1 MPSLFCIAGDLFEQ
15 TNLCRF
21 SSFYNRQTDY
31 SIVTLCALKK
41 QKEQQEEKVA
51 SLHHFHFI
59 LLLLQGSRV
68 FRQHIFSFLSIPL
81 WNNCLVPDEK
91 WGFLFCTGVW
101 GLGNE
106 QKPTPNISPSPS
118 LLFPSH
124 TIVVALNCSDMG
136 QAVVHLLS
144 SSSQNR
150 ISKGTDRRTASHY
163 YIFLLGIQKRNCGVP
178 KVTYLLD
185 KLPNIFTY

>member
-21 SSFYNRQTDY
+21 SSFYS

-41 QKEQQEEKVA
+41 QKEQEKVV

-106 QKPTPNISPSPS
+106 QKPTPNISPSP
-118 LLFPSH
+118 LFFY

-150 ISKGTDRRTASHY
+150 ISKGTDSHY

-178 KVTYLLD
+178 KVTYLWD
-185 KLPNIFTY
+185 KLPNTFTKISIKY